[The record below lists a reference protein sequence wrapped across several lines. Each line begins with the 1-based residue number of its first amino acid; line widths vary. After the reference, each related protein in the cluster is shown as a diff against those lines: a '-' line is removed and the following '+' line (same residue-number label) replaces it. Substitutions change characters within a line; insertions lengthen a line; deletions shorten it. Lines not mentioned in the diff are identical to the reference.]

1 MPAPE
6 AMRSRSLLTT
16 LFWIGVGLAPV
27 AALILLIA
35 DGNGALRFAAVL
47 AIVAVVLIGLS
58 IALRSDGESGQ
69 DRLAEVF
76 DELDQL
82 RRELRGEI
90 VAAAQRGNQALD
102 QAQRAQEAVAAVHRR
117 LEATGAALAG
127 AAVAGAAVAGTE
139 EPVGS
144 GRARVPVAEP
154 EEDVPAGRARAVREE
169 SRSRWA
175 DDEEPALRSASGRH
189 GTDRPDP
196 EPEWSAPGTYGARA
210 GAAGYGGERTGAA
223 AAGVYA
229 AGSRPGEQDG
239 RPEPRQVGV
248 VRHTETVH
256 VTTRHTIVDGG
267 PAESAGGRYGGG
279 YSGGWSPPADERQ
292 WGAPDERAPQERPW
306 PGYTGSDER
315 PRSGDERPWAGAGGP
330 RGETGWEEP
339 RDDRGRAGR
348 RDERGWSA
356 PDDQW
361 DRAEPDRP
369 VQGDDSGEYWSQLRA
384 GDRWA
389 SVRDDDRGREVRMG
403 ERRAE
408 VHADATGSEYRVADR
423 WAAVRRD
430 EPHRGYDEGRRGNWV
445 EPEERAL
452 PAGGV
457 PVPDEWC
464 PPRQRGPVDAEPER
478 VGRRARVDEDPYDYP
493 PRDYPPRDDGPRG
506 GGSRWR

>member
-27 AALILLIA
+27 AALILLVA
-35 DGNGALRFAAVL
+35 DGNGPLRFAAVL

-76 DELDQL
+76 DEMDQL

-127 AAVAGAAVAGTE
+127 AAVGGAAVGGAE

-154 EEDVPAGRARAVREE
+154 EEDVPAGRARAPREE

-175 DDEEPALRSASGRH
+175 DDEEPAPRSASGRH
-189 GTDRPDP
+189 GTDLPNP
-196 EPEWSAPGTYGARA
+196 EPEWPAPSTYGARA
-210 GAAGYGGERTGAA
+210 GSAGERTGAAGYGGERTGAA
-223 AAGVYA
+223 AAGVYG
-229 AGSRPGEQDG
+229 AGPRPGEQDG
-239 RPEPRQVGV
+239 RPEPRQMGV

-267 PAESAGGRYGGG
+267 PAESPGGRYGGG

-292 WGAPDERAPQERPW
+292 WGTPEEHRPQERSW
-306 PGYTGSDER
+306 SGYGGSDER
-315 PRSGDERPWAGAGGP
+315 SRSDDEHPWAGAGGP
-330 RGETGWEEP
+330 RGETGW
-339 RDDRGRAGR
+339 DDPRAGR

-369 VQGDDSGEYWSQLRA
+369 AQVDDAGQYWSQMRA

-430 EPHRGYDEGRRGNWV
+430 EPQRGYDEGRRGNWV

-457 PVPDEWC
+457 PVPDEWR

-478 VGRRARVDEDPYDYP
+478 VGRRARVDDDAY
-493 PRDYPPRDDGPRG
+493 DYPPRDDGPRG